1 MVGWRVN
8 QFVDGF
14 NLVGDHI
21 GDPFRSVLSEIDGLV
36 FIVFVQFTMAI

>member
-14 NLVGDHI
+14 TVGDHI

-36 FIVFVQFTMAI
+36 LIVFVQFTRTI